1 MAVRASLG
9 CFPSEPAL
17 HDTCGMPWGVAVT
30 PFAPADERGA
40 APATGDEG
48 HLVPRCESCF
58 GYFSTLCPLNR
69 WSWTC
74 VLCCA
79 DNDLPAD
86 AAARYARDGGGDDPP
101 EMRSAFVDLLVP
113 GEEGEAPAATTPVY
127 VAAIDLSSSEE
138 FVELVKSALLA
149 ALEALSP
156 GSLFGLLTFSNKIGL
171 YDVQGPIPIVKN
183 VFIPPDSHGALH
195 VDLEDVMP
203 LCSFLAPIDS
213 CKDRIAEALETIK
226 PMSSWEVTANKSE
239 VHDHVLH
246 HTRGFGAALDAL
258 VNYLSSEYGKA
269 FELARIFA
277 FLSGPPNYGAGLLHT
292 TSYEDHN
299 AGKEGDNDGTLLQEQ
314 TNFYENLAT
323 SAVQAGVCVDLFA
336 ITNEYT
342 DLASLKV
349 LSIESGGSLFL
360 YSSTDESTLPQDIYK
375 MLSRPYAFGCVM
387 RLRTSSQFKIANSYG
402 HFFPDPQYLH
412 VQHINCCDS
421 FATYSYDFEFEKD
434 SRFSRKSSPPV
445 LQIAFKYTVL
455 VHHADTSD
463 VSNSDSRS
471 KYSLQRRL
479 RIRTI
484 QYSTTANIWDLYDF
498 VDPDVVLT
506 ILIHQVIWA
515 SLSDVQEARLLLQD
529 WLVIAIAQYN
539 KAYKNVRSGGD
550 TEIYGIDVDFSHC
563 SQLQPLS
570 RFVFAILLSPLLQL
584 NGEGIHPDYR
594 TYLQCL
600 FSALE
605 PASLRQAIWPTLISY
620 SSPDVEAE
628 VHQSLSR
635 TVFTSGSPIFLLD
648 AYIDLLVYYS
658 PTASATIP
666 FPPPRDCILR
676 STIDRLKQ
684 ERNITPKLV
693 WIHGAHDD
701 TTAFEKYL
709 IEDQILDASHLAS
722 SSGFSSFL
730 EEARSKVAQHGI

>member
-1 MAVRASLG
+1 MAVRASLA

-17 HDTCGMPWGVAVT
+17 HESCGMPWGVSVT
-30 PFAPADERGA
+30 PFAAADERGA
-40 APATGDEG
+40 QPAIGDEG

-58 GYFSTLCPLNR
+58 AYFSALSPLNR

-74 VLCCA
+74 TLCCA
-79 DNDLPAD
+79 DNDLPAA
-86 AAARYARDGGGDDPP
+86 AAARYARDSGDDPP
-101 EMRSAFVDLLVP
+101 EMRSAFVDLLLP
-113 GEEGEAPAATTPVY
+113 GEEGDAAAVTAPVY

-138 FVELVKSALLA
+138 FLELVKSALLA

-183 VFIPPDSHGALH
+183 VFFPLDSSDALH

-213 CKDRIAEALETIK
+213 FKDRIAEALETIK
-226 PMSSWEVTANKSE
+226 PMSSWEVTANTSE
-239 VHDHVLH
+239 GHDHVLH
-246 HTRGFGAALDAL
+246 QTRGFGVALDIL
-258 VNYLSSEYGKA
+258 VKYLSSEYGNA
-269 FELARIFA
+269 FGLARIFA
-277 FLSGPPNYGAGLLHT
+277 FLSGPPNYGAGQLDT

-299 AGKEGDNDGTLLQEQ
+299 ARVLLEEQ
-314 TNFYENLAT
+314 TNFYKNLAA
-323 SAVQAGVCVDLFA
+323 SAVQAGVSVDLFA

-342 DLASLKV
+342 DLTSLKV
-349 LSIESGGSLFL
+349 LTIESGGSLFL

-375 MLSRPYAFGCVM
+375 MLRRPYAFGCVM

-402 HFFPDPQYLH
+402 HFFPDPQYMH

-434 SRFSRKSSPPV
+434 SRFSRKSSPPI

-455 VHHADTSD
+455 VRHGDTSD
-463 VSNSDSRS
+463 APNSGSRS

-479 RIRTI
+479 RVRTV
-484 QYSTTANIWDLYDF
+484 QYNTTANIWDLYDF

-506 ILIHQVIWA
+506 ILVHQVILA
-515 SLSDVQEARLLLQD
+515 SLTDVLEARLLLQD

-539 KAYKNVRSGGD
+539 KAYKNVRSGGG
-550 TEIYGIDVDFSHC
+550 TEIYGVDVDFSNC

-584 NGEGIHPDYR
+584 NSEGIHSDYQ
-594 TYLQCL
+594 TYFQCL
-600 FSALE
+600 FSVLE

-620 SSPDVEAE
+620 SSPDVKAG

-635 TVFTSGSPIFLLD
+635 TVITREGPIFLLD
-648 AYIDLLVYYS
+648 AYFDLLVYYS
-658 PTASATIP
+658 PTASPGIP
-666 FPPPRDCILR
+666 FPPPRECLLR

-693 WIHGAHDD
+693 FIHGAHDD

-709 IEDQILDASHLAS
+709 FEDQHLDASQLAS
-722 SSGFSSFL
+722 SSTGFSSFL
-730 EEARSKVAQHGI
+730 DEVRSKVAEYGM

>member
-1 MAVRASLG
+1 MAVRASLA
-9 CFPSEPAL
+9 CFPSESAL

-30 PFAPADERGA
+30 PFSAADERGSP
-40 APATGDEG
+40 PATGDEG
-48 HLVPRCESCF
+48 HLLPRCESCF
-58 GYFSTLCPLNR
+58 AYFTILCPLSR

-74 VLCCA
+74 AICSA
-79 DNDLPAD
+79 ENDLPAD
-86 AAARYARDGGGDDPP
+86 AAARYARDGGHDPP

-113 GEEGEAPAATTPVY
+113 GEEGDVAATTPVY

-138 FVELVKSALLA
+138 FLELVKSALLA

-156 GSLFGLLTFSNKIGL
+156 GSLFGLLTFSSKIGL

-183 VFIPPDSHGALH
+183 VFIPPDSDGALH
-195 VDLEDVMP
+195 ANLEDVMP

-213 CKDRIAEALETIK
+213 CKDCIAEALETIK
-226 PMSSWEVTANKSE
+226 PMSSWEVAANTSE
-239 VHDHVLH
+239 EHDHVLH
-246 HTRGFGAALDAL
+246 QTTRGFGVALDAL
-258 VNYLSSEYGKA
+258 VNYLSLEYGNA

-277 FLSGPPNYGAGLLHT
+277 FLSGPPNYGAGQLDT
-292 TSYEDHN
+292 TSYVDRN
-299 AGKEGDNDGTLLQEQ
+299 AGKSGDADHILLQEQ
-314 TNFYENLAT
+314 TSFYKNLAT

-342 DLASLKV
+342 DLTSLKV
-349 LSIESGGSLFL
+349 LSVESGGSLFL

-375 MLSRPYAFGCVM
+375 MLSCPYAFGCVM

-402 HFFPDPQYLH
+402 HFFSDPQYMH

-434 SRFSRKSSPPV
+434 SRFSSKSSHPI

-455 VHHADTSD
+455 VHHGDTSD
-463 VSNSDSRS
+463 VSNSGSRS

-479 RIRTI
+479 RVRTI
-484 QYSTTANIWDLYDF
+484 QYNTTANIWDLYDF

-506 ILIHQVIWA
+506 ILVHQVILA
-515 SLSDVQEARLLLQD
+515 SLSDELEARLLLQD
-529 WLVIAIAQYN
+529 WLVVAIAQYN
-539 KAYKNVRSGGD
+539 KAYKNVRSGGG
-550 TEIYGIDVDFSHC
+550 TEIYDIDVDFTHC

-570 RFVFAILLSPLLQL
+570 RFVYAILLSPLLQV
-584 NGEGIHPDYR
+584 NSEGIHPDYR

-620 SSPDVEAE
+620 SSLDVEAE

-635 TVFTSGSPIFLLD
+635 TVFTSESPIFLLD

-658 PTASATIP
+658 PTAGATIP
-666 FPPPRDCILR
+666 FPPPRDCLLR

-684 ERNITPKLV
+684 ERNITPKLIL
-693 WIHGAHDD
+693 IHGAHDD
-701 TTAFEKYL
+701 TTALEKYL
-709 IEDQILDASHLAS
+709 IEDQILDASQLAS
-722 SSGFSSFL
+722 STGFSSYL
-730 EEARSKVAQHGI
+730 DEVRSKVAEHGI